1 MKFSWC
7 IVLAVVFFIFGR
19 VKLFDLRILLFE
31 SLLSLL
37 SLAKIEMA
45 REYIVFHVTGFVRHS
60 LRHNAHTHTHVHAA
74 AVSNGRVAPIVWLLC
89 KVKVKPFLFRPFF
102 WGYFLICR
110 EQCCVR
116 CCASAAALF
125 RPALHFSRSFDRP
138 HIVWISFVQFKKI
151 TEKKGRAEMWRFEK

>member
-1 MKFSWC
+1 MYCLGRCFLHLWSRKIIRFAHF
-7 IVLAVVFFIFGR
+7 IVWVAAVVAFIGENRNGKR
-19 VKLFDLRILLFE
+19 VYSFSCNWIRTPF
-31 SLLSLL
+31 S
-37 SLAKIEMA
+37 AA
-45 REYIVFHVTGFVRHS
+45 QCT
-60 LRHNAHTHTHVHAA
+60 HTHTHVHAA

-151 TEKKGRAEMWRFEK
+151 TEKKGREEMWRFEK